1 MANRR
6 MFHAAVVES
15 DAFLALPPKA
25 QALYFHLGMH
35 SDDDGFI
42 NRARQL
48 AKSGFGGEKTLALLA
63 EKGFILMLEDLVVQR
78 HFRLANALKSDR
90 EGNLQYPEQ
99 ARKLYITRDKCYT
112 LEPEEGLLSLWE
124 IKQKF
129 LDKHRKTKNS
139 KLENESASA
148 NSKLESNRT
157 ELNVTELNRTELNR
171 AEENAAGVGGDGA
184 RSLNRMNGQLG
195 QGVILLNDLEQERL
209 LDLLGLDGFDYYVK
223 KLSDFILANDAQ
235 VNNHF
240 ATIIKWAKQDR
251 RISNDCE

>member
-35 SDDDGFI
+35 CDNHGFT
-42 NRARQL
+42 NRAKQL
-48 AKSGFGGEKTLALLA
+48 AKNGFGGEKMLCVLEENGFVLVFDGVVLL
-63 EKGFILMLEDLVVQR
+63 R
-78 HFRLANALKSDR
+78 HFRLANTLKSDR
-90 EGNLQYPEQ
+90 EATLQYPDL
-99 ARKLYITRDKCYT
+99 ARKIYITQDKCYT
-112 LEPEEGLLSLWE
+112 LNPEDGEVSLWE
-124 IKQKF
+124 FQGNILEKKRKKMDSKKFHKEKKEKENKLNENKIKEEK
-129 LDKHRKTKNS
+129 
-139 KLENESASA
+139 ESADTASA
-148 NSKLESNRT
+148 
-157 ELNVTELNRTELNR
+157 
-171 AEENAAGVGGDGA
+171 VGGDGA

-251 RISNDCE
+251 RISDDCE